1 MKTERKAALSLALG
15 TALACVAP
23 AVKAADLE
31 FYFPVGVNAPAVA
44 TIEQLTNA
52 WAAQNPQH
60 TVKAVYAGNYEE
72 TTTKALTAAQA
83 GDPPQVA
90 VLLAI
95 DIFTLIEEDVIQ
107 AISDIATSPEDQAW
121 IDSFYEGFMVD
132 TRYDGKTYSIPFQRS
147 TPVFYYNKD
156 AWRAA
161 GLDPEVTPATWDEMV
176 EMGRQL
182 TVKDANGNVVQWG
195 TRIPNLGLA
204 GAWLF
209 GGLVKSKGDVLST
222 DTGTEARFDTEA
234 ARASLEFMLRLAE
247 EEVMAP
253 GGITWGDTP
262 KAFLEGQ
269 AASIWTSTG
278 NLAFINENA
287 EFDWGVG
294 FLPGGDGP
302 GAPVGGGNFYIFK
315 GITDEERDAALDFV
329 RFMTTPENQAI
340 WSMATGYVA
349 PSAAA
354 WETPEMQTY
363 AAELP
368 QALVALEQMPHAY
381 REFATFQRA
390 RVTQFLVDAIEGVVT
405 GQADPAT
412 ALAEA
417 QEKADEVLG
426 EYR

>member
-1 MKTERKAALSLALG
+1 MKTGMKTVFPMAVGAAIAF
-15 TALACVAP
+15 AAPVA
-23 AVKAADLE
+23 KAADLE

-44 TIEQLTNA
+44 TIEQLTTA
-52 WAAQNPQH
+52 WAKQNPQH

-83 GDPPQVA
+83 GSPPQVA

-95 DIFTLIEEDVIQ
+95 DIFTLVEEDVILP
-107 AISDIATSPEDQAW
+107 ISDIANSPEDQAW
-121 IDSFYEGFMVD
+121 IGSFYEGFMVD
-132 TRYDGKTYSIPFQRS
+132 TRFDGKTYSIPFQRS

-176 EMGRQL
+176 ETGKKL
-182 TVKDANGNVVQWG
+182 TIKDDNGNVTQWG

-209 GGLVKSKGDVLST
+209 GGLVKSKGDGLST

-234 ARASLEFMLRLAE
+234 AKSSLEFMLRLAE

-278 NLAFINENA
+278 NLAFINKNA

-315 GITDEERDAALDFV
+315 DISDEERDAALDFV
-329 RFMTTPENQAI
+329 KFMTTPENQAI

-349 PSAAA
+349 PSQAA
-354 WETPEMQTY
+354 WETPEMQAY
-363 AAELP
+363 AERLP
-368 QALVALEQMPHAY
+368 QALVALDQMPHAY

-390 RVTQFLVDAIEGVVT
+390 RVTQFLVDAIEGVIT
-405 GQADPAT
+405 GGADPAA

-417 QEKADEVLG
+417 QEKADGILG

>member
-1 MKTERKAALSLALG
+1 MKTGYK
-15 TALACVAP
+15 TALPLFMGAAIACAAP
-23 AVKAADLE
+23 MAQAADLE

-44 TIEQLTNA
+44 TIEKLTNA
-52 WAAQNPQH
+52 WAEQNPQH

-95 DIFTLIEEDVIQ
+95 DIFTLIEEDVILPV
-107 AISDIATSPEDQAW
+107 SDIANSDADKAW
-121 IDSFYEGFMVD
+121 IDSFYDGFMVD
-132 TRYDGKTYSIPFQRS
+132 TQFDGKTYSIPFQRS

-161 GLDPEVTPATWDEMV
+161 GLDPEVTPKTWDEMV
-176 EMGRQL
+176 EIGKKL
-182 TVKDANGNVVQWG
+182 TVKDSNGNVIQWG

-209 GGLVKSKGDVLST
+209 GGLVKSKGDGLST

-234 ARASLEFMLRLAE
+234 AKASLEFMLRLAD
-247 EEVMAP
+247 EEVMQP
-253 GGITWGDTP
+253 GGVTWGDTP

-315 GITDEERDAALDFV
+315 ETTDEEREAALDFV

-349 PSAAA
+349 PSQAA
-354 WETPEMQTY
+354 WETPEMKAY
-363 AAELP
+363 AEALP

-405 GQADPAT
+405 GGADPAA

>member
-1 MKTERKAALSLALG
+1 MNIRQK
-15 TALACVAP
+15 TALPLIMGAAMSMTAP
-23 AVKAADLE
+23 MVQAADLE

-95 DIFTLIEEDVIQ
+95 DIFTLIEEDVITP
-107 AISDIATSPEDQAW
+107 ISDIATSPEEQTW
-121 IDSFYEGFMVD
+121 IDSFYDGFMVD
-132 TRYDGKTYSIPFQRS
+132 TMFEGKVYSIPFQRS

-161 GLDPEVTPATWDEMV
+161 GLDPEVTPKTWDEMV
-176 EMGRQL
+176 EIGKKL
-182 TVKDANGNVVQWG
+182 TIKDANGNVTQWG

-209 GGLVKSKGDVLST
+209 GGLVKSKGDGLST

-234 ARASLEFMLRLAE
+234 AKASLEFMLRLAD

-315 GITDEERDAALDFV
+315 DISDEEREAALDFV
-329 RFMTTPENQAI
+329 KFMTTPENQAI

-349 PSAAA
+349 PSQAA
-354 WETPEMQTY
+354 WETPQMKEY
-363 AAELP
+363 AERLP
-368 QALVALEQMPHAY
+368 QALVALDQMPYAY

-390 RVTQFLVDAIEGVVT
+390 RVTQFLVDAIESVVT
-405 GQADPAT
+405 GGAEPAV

-417 QEKADEVLG
+417 QEKADEILG

>member
-1 MKTERKAALSLALG
+1 MNIRQK
-15 TALACVAP
+15 TALPLIMGAAMSLTAP
-23 AVKAADLE
+23 TVQAADLE

-95 DIFTLIEEDVIQ
+95 DIFTLIEEDVITP
-107 AISDIATSPEDQAW
+107 ISDIATSAEDKAW

-132 TRYDGKTYSIPFQRS
+132 TRFDGKVYSIPFQRS

-161 GLDPEVTPATWDEMV
+161 GLDPEVTPKTWDEMV
-176 EMGRQL
+176 EMGKKL
-182 TVKDANGNVVQWG
+182 TIKDANGNVTQWG

-234 ARASLEFMLRLAE
+234 AKASLEFMLRLAD

-315 GITDEERDAALDFV
+315 DISDEEREAALDFV
-329 RFMTTPENQAI
+329 KFMTTPENQAI

-349 PSAAA
+349 PSQAA
-354 WETPEMQTY
+354 WETPQMKEY
-363 AAELP
+363 AERLP
-368 QALVALEQMPHAY
+368 QALVALDQMPHAY

-390 RVTQFLVDAIEGVVT
+390 RVTQFLVDAIEGVIT
-405 GQADPAT
+405 GAADAST

-417 QEKADEVLG
+417 QEKADDVLG

>member
-1 MKTERKAALSLALG
+1 M
-15 TALACVAP
+15 
-23 AVKAADLE
+23 
-31 FYFPVGVNAPAVA
+31 
-44 TIEQLTNA
+44 
-52 WAAQNPQH
+52 
-60 TVKAVYAGNYEE
+60 
-72 TTTKALTAAQA
+72 
-83 GDPPQVA
+83 
-90 VLLAI
+90 LLAI
-95 DIFTLIEEDVIQ
+95 DIFTLIEEDVITP
-107 AISDIATSPEDQAW
+107 ISDIATSAEEKAW
-121 IDSFYEGFMVD
+121 TDSFYEGFMVD
-132 TRYDGKTYSIPFQRS
+132 TRFDGKVYSIPFQRS

-161 GLDPEVTPATWDEMV
+161 GLDPEVTPKTWDEMV
-176 EMGRQL
+176 EMGKKL
-182 TVKDANGNVVQWG
+182 TIKDANGNVTQWG

-234 ARASLEFMLRLAE
+234 AKASLEFMLRLAD

-315 GITDEERDAALDFV
+315 DISDEEREAALDFV
-329 RFMTTPENQAI
+329 KFMTTPENQAI

-349 PSAAA
+349 PSQAA
-354 WETPEMQTY
+354 WETPQMKEY
-363 AAELP
+363 AERLP
-368 QALVALEQMPHAY
+368 QALVALDQMPHAY

-390 RVTQFLVDAIEGVVT
+390 RVTQFLVDAIEGVIT
-405 GQADPAT
+405 GAADAAT

-417 QEKADEVLG
+417 QKKADNILG